1 MKNYIKPNIKIEII
15 EIDDVILVSKTDT
28 ALGWENVGAD
38 EEL

>member
-1 MKNYIKPNIKIEII
+1 MKKYIKPNIRIENI

-28 ALGWENVGAD
+28 ALDWKIDGVD

>member
-1 MKNYIKPNIKIEII
+1 MKKYIKPNIRIENI

-28 ALGWENVGAD
+28 TLDWKDVGVD

>member
-28 ALGWENVGAD
+28 ALDWKNDGVD

>member
-1 MKNYIKPNIKIEII
+1 MKKYIKPNIIIEKI

-28 ALGWENVGAD
+28 ALDWKDVGVD